1 MAFSANDLNCMISGI
16 HLADDALDFRQL
28 QADGDAKQNQD
39 EVGDTRAEGDR
50 GQHGRDLVPQQ
61 HRVAVRYEA
70 ILALPRALE
79 VATLAEY
86 VLTGGE
92 STTALAR
99 CCIAPR

>member
-1 MAFSANDLNCMISGI
+1 MLFLE
-16 HLADDALDFRQL
+16 LL
-28 QADGDAKQNQD
+28 QTSPCK
-39 EVGDTRAEGDR
+39 VR
-50 GQHGRDLVPQQ
+50 G
-61 HRVAVRYEA
+61 Y

-99 CCIAPR
+99 CCIAPRQYSGVLTSMSAPV

>member
-1 MAFSANDLNCMISGI
+1 MPKETHRFISERNYSLPYI
-16 HLADDALDFRQL
+16 SE
-28 QADGDAKQNQD
+28 D
-39 EVGDTRAEGDR
+39 EGS
-50 GQHGRDLVPQQ
+50 
-61 HRVAVRYEA
+61 VRYEA

-99 CCIAPR
+99 CCIAPRQYSGVLTSMSAPV

>member
-1 MAFSANDLNCMISGI
+1 MILCVSERALKDCSGDL
-16 HLADDALDFRQL
+16 LEALPYR
-28 QADGDAKQNQD
+28 
-39 EVGDTRAEGDR
+39 EEG
-50 GQHGRDLVPQQ
+50 GF
-61 HRVAVRYEA
+61 VRYEA

-99 CCIAPR
+99 CCIAPRQYSGVLTSMSAPV